1 MSLAPVAIASA
12 IAMTLGG
19 TAPVTATPAKRM
31 VQPSSN
37 RSAQATPAAVSVH
50 TANPPATYTVV
61 AGDTVSGLAERFGLE
76 TGAILA
82 LNGLDRSSLIFPG
95 QGLVLVASPQ
105 AAPKPAA
112 PKAADTSTG
121 PTHTVVAGDTVSG
134 IAAAAGLS
142 TQQVL
147 DANGLAWSSVIL
159 PGQKLRLSGS
169 ASTTAAAPVAPVA
182 QAVTPVAQAAP
193 VEVHTV
199 VAGDTISDI
208 AASAGQS
215 IQAILD
221 ANKLDWSSYIVP
233 GQQIVIPSPPSP
245 EAARSA
251 VKAGRIAELS
261 DSMRTNAAT
270 IVAVG
275 RELGVS
281 DQGIVVALAAAAQES
296 GLENVDYGD
305 RDSLGLFQQR
315 PSTGWGTPAEVR
327 DPLRAA
333 KAFFGGSAN
342 PNPGRTRGLL
352 DVAGWEKMTVTQAAQ
367 AVQISAYP
375 DAYAKWEPS
384 ARAWLAILG

>member
-12 IAMTLGG
+12 IAMTFGG
-19 TAPVTATPAKRM
+19 TAPVTATPAKR
-31 VQPSSN
+31 VLQPSAE
-37 RSAQATPAAVSVH
+37 RGALATPAAVAVH
-50 TANPPATYTVV
+50 TAKKPPTKYTVV
-61 AGDTVSGLAERFGLE
+61 AGDTVSGLAERFGLK
-76 TGAILA
+76 TRTILS
-82 LNGLDRSSLIFPG
+82 LNGLDWSSLIFPG
-95 QGLVLVASPQ
+95 QVLVLRDAAQGGQKAVPQ
-105 AAPKPAA
+105 KSATP
-112 PKAADTSTG
+112 SSG
-121 PTHTVVAGDTVSG
+121 RTHTVVAGETVSG
-134 IAAAAGLS
+134 IASAAGLS

-147 DANGLAWSSVIL
+147 DANGLGWSSMIF

-169 ASTTAAAPVAPVA
+169 ASTAAAPAPAAPAVAPVA
-182 QAVTPVAQAAP
+182 QSAP
-193 VEVHTV
+193 LKVHTV

-208 AASAGQS
+208 AASVGQS

-221 ANKLDWSSYIVP
+221 ANKLDWSSFIVP
-233 GQQIVIPSPPSP
+233 GQKITIPSPPSP

-296 GLENVDYGD
+296 GLENVDHGD

-315 PSTGWGTPAEVR
+315 PSTGWGTKAQVR
-327 DPLRAA
+327 DPLRST
-333 KAFFGGSAN
+333 KAFFGGAAN

-352 DVAGWEKMTVTQAAQ
+352 DVPGWEKMTVTQAAQ